1 MSVQP
6 LDTRVADDTAG
17 SLASN
22 LASNL
27 HSQQNDRSTAGP

>member
-22 LASNL
+22 LD
-27 HSQQNDRSTAGP
+27 SQQNDRSTAGP

>member
-6 LDTRVADDTAG
+6 LGTRVADDTAG
-17 SLASN
+17 SLAGS

-27 HSQQNDRSTAGP
+27 YSQQNDRSTAGP